1 VARVARHAN
10 IDQMAILT
18 YVFRSNKV
26 FNMDTCTSQPI
37 TVERGS
43 SAARRDAATRMAKSR
58 DNPLGKFLQDR
69 RAKLDPTAFG
79 FEATHRRTPGLRR
92 EEIALRARIS
102 PTWYTWLEQG
112 RGGVPSADVLDRI
125 ACAFALAPVERE
137 HLFLLAQRRLPEVRY
152 RAPGCVTPRLQRM
165 LDALEFSPAFVKTPT
180 WDVLAWNRAAALV
193 LTDYAALAPEERN
206 VLRLLFCNTEVRA
219 NIVGWESNARLAVAA
234 FRRETARAGATEK
247 ARKLV
252 EELSRSSPE
261 FAAMWVDNGVCGLGE
276 GTQHLKHASA
286 GPLVLEYSTFTVDDR
301 PDLALMIYTPA
312 TPADRARVRTLVA
325 V

>member
-1 VARVARHAN
+1 
-10 IDQMAILT
+10 MAILT

-180 WDVLAWNRAAALV
+180 WDVLAWNRAPGGGGV
-193 LTDYAALAPEERN
+193 PTRDGSSGSNREGQETGRGVESVEPGIRGD
-206 VLRLLFCNTEVRA
+206 VGRQRGLRLGRGNPTPQTRQ
-219 NIVGWESNARLAVAA
+219 
-234 FRRETARAGATEK
+234 RR
-247 ARKLV
+247 
-252 EELSRSSPE
+252 
-261 FAAMWVDNGVCGLGE
+261 
-276 GTQHLKHASA
+276 
-286 GPLVLEYSTFTVDDR
+286 
-301 PDLALMIYTPA
+301 PA
-312 TPADRARVRTLVA
+312 RARVFDFHRR
-325 V
+325 